1 MGTEEREAVKATGS
15 ETERKAGKE
24 TGKETHGK
32 AERKKVS
39 LCVLIFFA
47 ALFIYGC
54 LAFDDYGISVDEN
67 VERNTCLVTY
77 KHLVPS
83 VAEIVT
89 DAVDFPSVEALDT
102 YTDRYY
108 GVAVQLPTVVAEH
121 LFGFQLPLRTVYL
134 IRHFYTFLLF
144 YGAVIALYFLGKRIT
159 GNRWGALLG
168 AVMLV
173 LSPRMLAESF
183 YNIKDI
189 VFLSLVIDNLY
200 AGICFLDKPT
210 VKKGIVLAVVSA
222 LCINVR
228 VVGAVVLAS
237 CLAVGFLKGLVS
249 LMEHPETKE
258 SIETGKHTESKGKRF
273 VSLCLLLLMVLA
285 VSIGVYILSL
295 PVLWKN
301 PAAELANTVKTFS
314 DFTNWD
320 DIFRYRGF
328 AVRGNNLP
336 RSYLFVWIFISTPI
350 LYLVL
355 FGLGMAEQL
364 ILWVRKLTV
373 LVRGRKKTEECPELW
388 WHIFFGMVL
397 VIPLCY
403 VVLRRP
409 TLYNGWR
416 HFYFLY
422 AVMMIYAVYGAMFL
436 WQLAVGWDERRRRHA
451 EESKGQD
458 ENGSMTRNGARDVM
472 QPGKGLRGRWG
483 QIVCTTL
490 LLFCMLPTLGWMV
503 RNHPYEYMY
512 FNPFVRNYA
521 LQSFELDYWAVSEAD
536 MFRYICDHDD
546 RKEIKVWC
554 TFSDFYKSLMMLT
567 EEDRVRLVYADTP
580 MEADYA
586 VCRDL
591 MKTSAEQMERQ
602 FAFEEVYSAVVDGR
616 TINSVFRRTDDAV
629 MRSMVAWDGEEL
641 FSNGNGVVWNLVQ
654 GPDRA
659 EPITDGA
666 EPIADGAGPIAGGAE
681 PATDGME
688 LESGTEQNLEGV
700 ALVSDL
706 GREMNLTKISLRHE
720 NQLYLEGLR
729 CYKSADGENWTEL
742 QPVERNGDYI
752 VCNERTVFRCNGPAR
767 YLKLIHREKLIPE
780 DGAALALEAEVYADR
795 GTQTEQFFPQMIERV
810 TGHENSVASEQA
822 VDGSMM
828 SRWQSEDVQRQ
839 GIAFDIVLNDVYLL
853 SGIRLDTGDAPNEYP
868 RALRIFVSK
877 DDVEWEELSVESRDQ
892 VLFTFPDTEAKTIR
906 LITGNMD
913 GLDVRERWSIY
924 EITLMQR
931 TEGK

>member
-1 MGTEEREAVKATGS
+1 M
-15 ETERKAGKE
+15 
-24 TGKETHGK
+24 
-32 AERKKVS
+32 
-39 LCVLIFFA
+39 
-47 ALFIYGC
+47 
-54 LAFDDYGISVDEN
+54 
-67 VERNTCLVTY
+67 
-77 KHLVPS
+77 
-83 VAEIVT
+83 
-89 DAVDFPSVEALDT
+89 
-102 YTDRYY
+102 
-108 GVAVQLPTVVAEH
+108 
-121 LFGFQLPLRTVYL
+121 
-134 IRHFYTFLLF
+134 
-144 YGAVIALYFLGKRIT
+144 
-159 GNRWGALLG
+159 
-168 AVMLV
+168 
-173 LSPRMLAESF
+173 
-183 YNIKDI
+183 
-189 VFLSLVIDNLY
+189 
-200 AGICFLDKPT
+200 
-210 VKKGIVLAVVSA
+210 
-222 LCINVR
+222 
-228 VVGAVVLAS
+228 
-237 CLAVGFLKGLVS
+237 
-249 LMEHPETKE
+249 
-258 SIETGKHTESKGKRF
+258 
-273 VSLCLLLLMVLA
+273 
-285 VSIGVYILSL
+285 
-295 PVLWKN
+295 
-301 PAAELANTVKTFS
+301 
-314 DFTNWD
+314 
-320 DIFRYRGF
+320 
-328 AVRGNNLP
+328 
-336 RSYLFVWIFISTPI
+336 
-350 LYLVL
+350 
-355 FGLGMAEQL
+355 
-364 ILWVRKLTV
+364 
-373 LVRGRKKTEECPELW
+373 
-388 WHIFFGMVL
+388 
-397 VIPLCY
+397 
-403 VVLRRP
+403 
-409 TLYNGWR
+409 
-416 HFYFLY
+416 
-422 AVMMIYAVYGAMFL
+422 
-436 WQLAVGWDERRRRHA
+436 
-451 EESKGQD
+451 
-458 ENGSMTRNGARDVM
+458 
-472 QPGKGLRGRWG
+472 
-483 QIVCTTL
+483 
-490 LLFCMLPTLGWMV
+490 
-503 RNHPYEYMY
+503 
-512 FNPFVRNYA
+512 
-521 LQSFELDYWAVSEAD
+521 
-536 MFRYICDHDD
+536 
-546 RKEIKVWC
+546 
-554 TFSDFYKSLMMLT
+554 
-567 EEDRVRLVYADTP
+567 RLVYADTP

-666 EPIADGAGPIAGGAE
+666 EPIVDGAGPIAGGAE

-892 VLFTFPDTEAKTIR
+892 VLFTFPDTEARTIR